1 MHTTA
6 DSQVRHPYLA
16 GPYPHAVAHRGG
28 AESAD
33 VDVWAENTLSAFR
46 AAYRCGFRL
55 METDV
60 HLTRDGVVVAFHDDV
75 IDRVT
80 DASGRIGDWDWS
92 ELSQVTVAGCERIPT
107 MAELLSSLHDVR
119 FNIDPKADDVV
130 EALGDVLVESDA
142 FDRVCI
148 GAFSDERIARMRER
162 FGDRLCVG
170 AGPNKV
176 VEWLGAVA
184 GDGPMPTQVDLFQV
198 PPSFGETAIVTSESV
213 DMAHAH
219 GVAVHV
225 WTIDD
230 PAEMHRLLDLGVD
243 GIMTDRPSVLRS
255 VLEAR
260 GVWHEGDRRR

>member
-80 DASGRIGDWDWS
+80 DASGRSAIG
-92 ELSQVTVAGCERIPT
+92 T
-107 MAELLSSLHDVR
+107 
-119 FNIDPKADDVV
+119 
-130 EALGDVLVESDA
+130 
-142 FDRVCI
+142 
-148 GAFSDERIARMRER
+148 
-162 FGDRLCVG
+162 
-170 AGPNKV
+170 GPNC
-176 VEWLGAVA
+176 
-184 GDGPMPTQVDLFQV
+184 P
-198 PPSFGETAIVTSESV
+198 
-213 DMAHAH
+213 
-219 GVAVHV
+219 
-225 WTIDD
+225 
-230 PAEMHRLLDLGVD
+230 R
-243 GIMTDRPSVLRS
+243 
-255 VLEAR
+255 
-260 GVWHEGDRRR
+260 